1 MPALPG
7 FRQVYGQIS
16 MERGVKFVDKH
27 LLGLNDER
35 ASTQCGAR
43 TKSEQILLNSVRY
56 EQALL
61 RAQADVTGPRNS
73 LPVLEFRRAPSVPES
88 LGHAPAASL
97 GPGILGAGPNTKPV
111 KSCEG
116 IIGGKRPNHEE
127 PVPVNWQV
135 VPSKSRPGDWSYVHI
150 PTGLKQSRRPSGEPS
165 AAAVAAFQEAIA
177 QKMSR
182 KSKTS

>member
-1 MPALPG
+1 MPTLPG
-7 FRQVYGQIS
+7 FREVYGQIS

-35 ASTQCGAR
+35 ASIHCGAR

-61 RAQADVTGPRNS
+61 RAQADVPRPRNS
-73 LPVLEFRRAPSVPES
+73 LPVLEFRRAPSVPKS

-97 GPGILGAGPNTKPV
+97 GPGTLGAGSNAKPV
-111 KSCEG
+111 KSGEG
-116 IIGGKRPNHEE
+116 TIGGKHPTHEE

-165 AAAVAAFQEAIA
+165 AAAVAAFQEANA

-182 KSKTS
+182 KSKTQ